1 MSFLSLKDVTHYY
14 FSKQGMTKALENIT
28 LSIAEGEFVSILGP
42 SGCGKST
49 ILSIVAGIVEH
60 TKGEVL
66 IKGKP
71 IQQDTLQI
79 GYMLQ
84 QDYLFPWKTIME
96 NILIGPK
103 VRGTIDQSTET
114 KGLQLLKEVG
124 IPDVANNYPD
134 ELSGGMR
141 QRVAFVR
148 TFLDDPQILLLD
160 EPFSALDYLT
170 KLKLEDLVFSL
181 LKKYQKTAILVTHDI
196 SEAIAMSDRIFVM
209 DTNPGT
215 IAKTFTVPKHLQKER
230 PFFVRRKP
238 GYQELFDNIWHE
250 LNKDEQT
257 FFQAEDVSDN
267 ER

>member
-1 MSFLSLKDVTHYY
+1 MSFLSLKDVAHYY
-14 FSKQGMTKALENIT
+14 FSKQGMTKALEEIT
-28 LSIAEGEFVSILGP
+28 FSIEEGEFVSLLGP

-49 ILSIVAGIVEH
+49 ILSIIAGIVTP
-60 TKGEVL
+60 TKGKVL
-66 IKGKP
+66 LKNQP
-71 IQQDTLQI
+71 IQQKQLNI

-103 VRGTIDQSTET
+103 IRGTLDKNTEDI
-114 KGLQLLKEVG
+114 GLELLKEVG
-124 IPDVANNYPD
+124 IPHVANDYPD

-148 TFLDDPQILLLD
+148 TFIDHPQILLLD

-170 KLKLEDLVFSL
+170 KLKLEELVFSL
-181 LKKYQKTAILVTHDI
+181 LKKYEKTAILVTHDI

-215 IAKTFTVPKHLQKER
+215 LAKTFDIPKHLREER
-230 PFFVRRKP
+230 PFFVRRKD
-238 GYQELFDNIWHE
+238 GYQEIFDGIWHE
-250 LNKDEQT
+250 LNKDDDT
-257 FFQAEDVSDN
+257 FLQSQKGEVN
-267 ER
+267 Q